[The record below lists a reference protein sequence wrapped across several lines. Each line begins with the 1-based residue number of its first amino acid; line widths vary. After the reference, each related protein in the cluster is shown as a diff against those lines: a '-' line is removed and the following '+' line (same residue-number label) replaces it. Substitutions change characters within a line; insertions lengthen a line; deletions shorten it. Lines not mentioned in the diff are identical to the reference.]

1 MKKCSYSMLVRGSWI
16 ECSIRATYYEIDVED
31 KTTRYPLCDEHA
43 EKSPY
48 VVVPITDWEYGKNG

>member
-1 MKKCSYSMLVRGSWI
+1 MLVRGSWI